1 MTTFLLGLL
10 LGALVGAFCMFAAVV
25 LSLTNMA
32 TNKAF
37 REYVGNWLL
46 DVERDAIREYI
57 AAKKEE
63 ENQDNS
69 KEEQLIS

>member
-10 LGALVGAFCMFAAVV
+10 LGSLIGAFCMFAAIV
-25 LSLTNMA
+25 LALSNMA
-32 TNKAF
+32 VNKPI

-46 DVERDAIREYI
+46 DVERDAIREYV
-57 AAKKEE
+57 AARKEK